1 MQEFVSNGHSWSSVK
16 GYTLSEVG
24 VFLREI
30 HFRRISERSER
41 LQYLWMANNLTQKG
55 LKKVLEDMAEKVVK
69 KEISKKEIQN
79 EWKRLASYSQ
89 K

>member
-1 MQEFVSNGHSWSSVK
+1 MS
-16 GYTLSEVG
+16 
-24 VFLREI
+24 
-30 HFRRISERSER
+30 
-41 LQYLWMANNLTQKG
+41 WMANNLTQKG

-69 KEISKKEIQN
+69 KELSKKEVQN